1 VALGDSYTIGTG
13 LDDVSQNFPSLL
25 ARRIKQET
33 GIGVALTNL
42 GVNGYTATDLIRDE
56 LPVAGSLRP
65 ELITILIGAN
75 DVVQRSGEAAYKS
88 RLTEIYDALELFGLA
103 AERVLV
109 LSIPDF
115 SALPGAAPFGTA
127 SDLRAQ
133 IDVFNRI
140 AQSEA
145 ATHRFGYV
153 DISVFSPDDSL
164 RVGWLASDNLHP
176 GPAQHQVIA
185 DRIWEIAAAWR
196 SVPWDRWSGTA
207 ERMLGRAKAEAE
219 ALHHLYIGT
228 EHLLLAL
235 LRGTDDAGAQLLKRH
250 RVTYREVRKIVDDI
264 VGKSHEAERMPSK
277 IIPTTRVRKVL
288 RIATREAGTSG
299 ADSIGTEHIL
309 LALMIEG
316 EGIAAHVLSDF
327 GLTPIPIRT
336 GIDHLKQS
344 MRRVNLAPGRWSRLI
359 ARLLGKR

>member
-42 GVNGYTATDLIRDE
+42 GVNGYTAADLIREE

-65 ELITILIGAN
+65 ELITLLIGAN

-115 SALPGAAPFGTA
+115 SALPGAAPFGTP

-145 ATHRFGYV
+145 ASHRFGYI
-153 DISVFSPDDSL
+153 DISVFSLDDSS
-164 RVGWLASDNLHP
+164 RVNWLASDNLHP

-185 DRIWEIAAAWR
+185 DRIWEAAAAWR
-196 SVPWDRWSGTA
+196 SVPWDRWSDTA

-219 ALHHLYIGT
+219 ALHRLYIGT

-235 LRGTDDAGAQLLKRH
+235 LRGKHDAGSQLLKRY
-250 RVTYREVRKIVDDI
+250 RVTYREVRKIVDEV
-264 VGKSHEAERMPSK
+264 VGKSHEGDRIPSR
-277 IIPTTRVRKVL
+277 IIATTRVRKVL
-288 RIATREAGTSG
+288 RIATREAGTAG

-309 LALMIEG
+309 LALMLEG
-316 EGIAAHVLSDF
+316 EGIAWHVLSDF
-327 GLTPIPIRT
+327 GVTAAMIRS
-336 GIDHLKQS
+336 GIDRLNTGTEDVGQARGAWSKLIG
-344 MRRVNLAPGRWSRLI
+344 RRLRRP
-359 ARLLGKR
+359 

>member
-13 LDDVSQNFPSLL
+13 LEDESQNFPSLL

-33 GIGVALTNL
+33 GVGVALTNL
-42 GVNGYTATDLIRDE
+42 GVNGYTATDLIREE
-56 LPVAGSLRP
+56 LPVAGRLRP
-65 ELITILIGAN
+65 EIITILIGAN

-109 LSIPDF
+109 VSIPDF

-127 SDLRAQ
+127 SDLRAR

-145 ATHRFGYV
+145 ASHRFGYV
-153 DISVFSPDDSL
+153 DITVFSEDAFSSAD
-164 RVGWLASDNLHP
+164 WLANDNLHP

-185 DRIWEIAAAWR
+185 DRIWEAAAAWH
-196 SVPWDRWSGTA
+196 SVPWDRWSDTA
-207 ERMLGRAKAEAE
+207 ERMLERASGEAE
-219 ALHHLYIGT
+219 ALHHHYIGT

-235 LRGTDDAGAQLLKRH
+235 LRGTDDAGSRILKGH
-250 RVTYREVRKIVDDI
+250 RMTYRGVRRIVDDV
-264 VGKSHEAERMPSK
+264 VGKSHEADRIRSK
-277 IIPTTRVRKVL
+277 VIPTTRVRKVL
-288 RIATREAGTSG
+288 RIATREAGISG
-299 ADSIGTEHIL
+299 AASIGTEHIL

-327 GLTPIPIRT
+327 GLTPRLIRI
-336 GIDHLKQS
+336 GIDRLQQS
-344 MRRVNLAPGRWSRLI
+344 PGHVGQSQGVWSRLV
-359 ARLLGKR
+359 ARVLGKQ